1 MDLAQIRHALYKDC
15 SINLLSTG
23 QALLPS
29 VLSCKLDGDP
39 MARQRVVR
47 VHCHV
52 QPARPIVTKQCTHT
66 E

>member
-1 MDLAQIRHALYKDC
+1 MDLAQIRHVLYKDC
-15 SINLLSTG
+15 SINFLSTG

-47 VHCHV
+47 VDCHV
-52 QPARPIVTKQCTHT
+52 QPAR
-66 E
+66 